1 MFSHWLFWKDPAPR
15 SAGRGEGA
23 GASLFT
29 IGGGQ
34 SEKILGFF
42 WKISRGAID
51 IGGDSDKIERVEG
64 KEAQATGVQGSWI
77 WQGYSL

>member
-29 IGGGQ
+29 IGGGGLRKIWDFF
-34 SEKILGFF
+34 EKFPGGLLTLEGILI
-42 WKISRGAID
+42 KS
-51 IGGDSDKIERVEG
+51 
-64 KEAQATGVQGSWI
+64 
-77 WQGYSL
+77 